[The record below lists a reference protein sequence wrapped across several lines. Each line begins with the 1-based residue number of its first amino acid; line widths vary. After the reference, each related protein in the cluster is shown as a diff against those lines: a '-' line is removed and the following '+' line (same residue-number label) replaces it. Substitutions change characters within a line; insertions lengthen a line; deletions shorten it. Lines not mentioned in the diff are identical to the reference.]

1 MNTLQKI
8 LFILLAIGI
17 TIIVFKHSEG
27 FTVSDEMCKKRES
40 ILLNESNASTISTDY
55 QKEENPK
62 PISSYDQTT
71 NNQLKNT
78 IRDNASC
85 LPTDICDKPGLFQEM
100 NNDIKEVDE
109 MPPDLFNDKR
119 VGYFVYED
127 DKNDQ
132 QI

>member
-55 QKEENPK
+55 QKEEKPK